1 MSSGTARA
9 FPSHHHI
16 ELVRSESSDGDGGW
30 VAEVEEWPGCIAQ
43 GRSLDELE
51 VNLERAMEAW
61 SEAECEDGREI
72 PPPRI
77 DDRLSGQFR
86 VRLPAGLHATLA
98 REAARQ
104 GVSLNAFVSAALAGA
119 VGWGRGQRA

>member
-1 MSSGTARA
+1 MTTKSIEPMTS
-9 FPSHHHI
+9 PYHI
-16 ELVRSESSDGDGGW
+16 ELVRSESSDGDAGW

-51 VNLERAMEAW
+51 ANLRRAMEAW
-61 SEAECEDGREI
+61 SEAEREDGRDI

-119 VGWGRGQRA
+119 VGWGRGRPA